1 MKVLIVNTSEKTG
14 GAAIAAN
21 RLTEALINN
30 GVSAKML
37 VMEKES
43 DNIFVASIGGWL
55 KKSWNFAFERL
66 VIWVNNLFSRNN
78 LFTVSIANTGIDIT
92 KSTEFQ
98 EADII
103 HLHWINQG
111 FLSLRVIKKI
121 LKSGKPVVWTMHDMW
136 ELTAICHHAYE
147 CDRYETKCREC
158 QFLRFPGKNDLAHRV
173 FSKKIKAM
181 DGKLTYVAV
190 SKWLAERAL
199 RSKMV
204 GKNVVKVIPNSI
216 SLSRFPIKDKIES
229 RDHFNIGGN
238 KKIVVFGAARIDA
251 PIKGFEYLKQAL
263 RIITERKPEMATD
276 MLLMVFGGCKD
287 ETVLEDIAI
296 QSVWL
301 GKINGES
308 ELAKLYS
315 AADVAVSSSLYET
328 FGQTLIEAQACGCM
342 PVSFAG
348 SGQQDIIEHK
358 HTGYLAEYKSA
369 EDLANGILWAFD
381 AEVKRTE
388 LRKNVMKN
396 FSQSV
401 VANQY
406 IKLYNEISGLQA

>member
-1 MKVLIVNTSEKTG
+1 M
-14 GAAIAAN
+14 
-21 RLTEALINN
+21 
-30 GVSAKML
+30 
-37 VMEKES
+37 
-43 DNIFVASIGGWL
+43 
-55 KKSWNFAFERL
+55 
-66 VIWVNNLFSRNN
+66 
-78 LFTVSIANTGIDIT
+78 
-92 KSTEFQ
+92 
-98 EADII
+98 
-103 HLHWINQG
+103 
-111 FLSLRVIKKI
+111 
-121 LKSGKPVVWTMHDMW
+121 
-136 ELTAICHHAYE
+136 
-147 CDRYETKCREC
+147 
-158 QFLRFPGKNDLAHRV
+158 
-173 FSKKIKAM
+173 
-181 DGKLTYVAV
+181 
-190 SKWLAERAL
+190 
-199 RSKMV
+199 
-204 GKNVVKVIPNSI
+204 
-216 SLSRFPIKDKIES
+216 
-229 RDHFNIGGN
+229 
-238 KKIVVFGAARIDA
+238 VFGAARIDA

-263 RIITERKPEMATD
+263 RIIAERKPEMVAD

-287 ETVLEDIAI
+287 ETVLEGIAI

-381 AEVKRTE
+381 ADVKRTE

>member
-111 FLSLRVIKKI
+111 FLSLRVIRKI

-136 ELTAICHHAYE
+136 ELTAICHYAYE
-147 CDRYETKCREC
+147 CDRYETECREC

-181 DGKLTYVAV
+181 DGKVTYVAV

-216 SLSRFPIKDKIES
+216 SLSRFPIKDKIEA

-263 RIITERKPEMATD
+263 RIIAERKPEMATD

>member
-14 GAAIAAN
+14 GAAIAAS

-43 DNIFVASIGGWL
+43 DNIFVASIGEWL

-66 VIWVNNLFSRNN
+66 VIWANNLFSRNN

-147 CDRYETKCREC
+147 CDRYETECREC

-173 FSKKIKAM
+173 FLKKIKAM
-181 DGKLTYVAV
+181 EGKVTYVAV

-216 SLSRFPIKDKIES
+216 SLSRFPIKDKIEA

-263 RIITERKPEMATD
+263 RIIAERKPEMVAD

>member
-147 CDRYETKCREC
+147 CDRYETECRVC

-181 DGKLTYVAV
+181 DGKVTYVAV

-199 RSKMV
+199 KSKMV